1 MQKFKLHIIAECL
14 ALHGMITK
22 KKDFH
27 KACYNSNDTKT
38 LNKNVLKVDF
48 EPCGAVY
55 HKIHN
60 KPKKK
65 KNEIYIMCGTRPKV
79 VTADDGYGLWV
90 HSSFHR

>member
-1 MQKFKLHIIAECL
+1 MINILQKFKLHIIAECL

-65 KNEIYIMCGTRPKV
+65 KERNIYHVWYEAKGCHG
-79 VTADDGYGLWV
+79 
-90 HSSFHR
+90 